1 MALERDFDGEC
12 GLGNS
17 YDDQAQ
23 EDMESL
29 RSPVLECW
37 RWQVAAL
44 WQESTHSLVNKVL
57 LDCSY
62 APCVFLMS
70 LH

>member
-1 MALERDFDGEC
+1 MALERDFDGDG
-12 GLGNS
+12 GLGNN

-23 EDMESL
+23 EDMGSL

-44 WQESTHSLVNKVL
+44 PQESTQL
-57 LDCSY
+57 
-62 APCVFLMS
+62 FG
-70 LH
+70 